1 MNPKRLIQVF
11 NNHELGL
18 QERLFRLLVTIGLMG
33 LAMGI
38 LVGLVLG
45 ESMANT
51 LSLLVVF
58 ALAVAITYFS
68 IHFHKIQIGAVLISV
83 LLIYFALPFNF
94 LTSGG
99 IYGGGP
105 IWLMFGVVFVC
116 LVVEKKAKYI
126 LIASSF
132 CLYGACY
139 LTAYW
144 NPRIIEFHTTQA
156 AYVDSFFTLV
166 AVTVLVCSMILFQN
180 AMYRKESKIAKEQKK
195 EIEELDIEKNSLLG
209 VPVLSEITKVKE
221 LIKTDNLKEK
231 LNDWDNTF
239 KYIRDEK
246 IPELTDSISDAD
258 FLIDRKEYKQAI
270 KKIADVEMELRLLK
284 NKTDVLLEEIKLIT
298 NSEERNRTLI
308 TKLKIVYREQ
318 QAKFDRSKKEY
329 GDVAPYIEDEFDS
342 IDKLFADF
350 EKAMDNNDYVSVEK
364 RIASLDDKIDVLGKI
379 LLDAPTIVLMATVMV
394 PNKIEEATTYY
405 YRMKRDGYPLDYLNV
420 EYNIKEIKTK
430 IDNIMNNLKQLQ
442 MGDAIIEL
450 KTFIEYFNGLYNDFD
465 KEKECKDVFK
475 QNVKELG
482 YNIEN
487 INKVVRDIYLQ
498 IDDIKYNYNL
508 SDEEINKF
516 SLLNK
521 NLERI
526 NKDYKILV
534 EQGKMKTFAYS
545 KLVDELDGLS
555 LKLSRLQDDLDYQ
568 LRSITSMKDD
578 EYRAKEQLATIEDLL
593 KKSKYRLKSYKI
605 PVIPSSYYIELN
617 EAQDAIRE
625 IVKELQKKPI
635 VIKILNIRVDTARD
649 LVFKIYNKTND
660 MIKLANSAEKIIVY
674 GNRYRSTYEEIDIAL
689 SKAEELF
696 KRGKYKESLELSK
709 RSLSFV
715 DKNIE

>member
-1 MNPKRLIQVF
+1 M
-11 NNHELGL
+11 
-18 QERLFRLLVTIGLMG
+18 
-33 LAMGI
+33 
-38 LVGLVLG
+38 
-45 ESMANT
+45 
-51 LSLLVVF
+51 SLL
-58 ALAVAITYFS
+58 
-68 IHFHKIQIGAVLISV
+68 
-83 LLIYFALPFNF
+83 
-94 LTSGG
+94 
-99 IYGGGP
+99 
-105 IWLMFGVVFVC
+105 
-116 LVVEKKAKYI
+116 I
-126 LIASSF
+126 LK
-132 CLYGACY
+132 
-139 LTAYW
+139 
-144 NPRIIEFHTTQA
+144 
-156 AYVDSFFTLV
+156 
-166 AVTVLVCSMILFQN
+166 M
-180 AMYRKESKIAKEQKK
+180 
-195 EIEELDIEKNSLLG
+195 
-209 VPVLSEITKVKE
+209 
-221 LIKTDNLKEK
+221 
-231 LNDWDNTF
+231 
-239 KYIRDEK
+239 
-246 IPELTDSISDAD
+246 
-258 FLIDRKEYKQAI
+258 
-270 KKIADVEMELRLLK
+270 
-284 NKTDVLLEEIKLIT
+284 
-298 NSEERNRTLI
+298 
-308 TKLKIVYREQ
+308 
-318 QAKFDRSKKEY
+318 
-329 GDVAPYIEDEFDS
+329 
-342 IDKLFADF
+342 KLFADF

-364 RIASLDDKIDVLGKI
+364 RIASLDDKIDALGKI